1 MRLGS
6 KTDDEFLIK
15 LNEKNSQIQSIF
27 HEKIKEIAK
36 KHLVDVMMQDGT
48 VKKQETFEVEKI
60 NQIYNRFANG
70 LQAWTLEGISSTNDE
85 GIRRNFIKLNTNADD
100 CKISLH
106 LSIQYHVV
114 LFYQPNYEVMKKQKE
129 LSDFMDMTKKQEGEL
144 TEKSD
149 HVILEKLKAEGYK
162 DLDTQNLFEIFY
174 NDDKI
179 REKIMSEIELQTDGD
194 LQKISQRKEG
204 LLKALDDLLLET
216 YQMEPVLIDEAR
228 LVTGEEGCV
237 CNIDIEMIEN
247 GQKGGL
253 FDSNQVSSSTKEKIS
268 ILIDQVLEAIL
279 NHPKS

>member
-15 LNEKNSQIQSIF
+15 LNKKNSQIQSIF

-36 KHLVDVMMQDGT
+36 KHLVDVMMQDCI
-48 VKKQETFEVEKI
+48 VKKQETFDVEKI
-60 NQIYNRFANG
+60 HQVYNGFANR
-70 LQAWTLEGISSTNDE
+70 LQDWTLDGISSTNDE

-100 CKISLH
+100 CRISLH
-106 LSIQYHVV
+106 FSIQYHVI

-149 HVILEKLKAEGYK
+149 HVILEKLRAEGYK

-179 REKIMSEIELQTDGD
+179 REKIMNEIELQTDGD
-194 LQKISQRKEG
+194 LQKISQRKEN
-204 LLKALDDLLLET
+204 LLKELDDLLLET
-216 YQMEPVLIDEAR
+216 YQMEPILIDEAR

-268 ILIDQVLEAIL
+268 ILIDQVLEAIT
-279 NHPKS
+279 

>member
-36 KHLVDVMMQDGT
+36 KHLVDVMMQEGT

-174 NDDKI
+174 SDDKI

-194 LQKISQRKEG
+194 LQKISQRKES

-237 CNIDIEMIEN
+237 CNIDIERIEN
-247 GQKGGL
+247 GQKSGV

-268 ILIDQVLEAIL
+268 ALIDQVLEAIT
-279 NHPKS
+279 

>member
-15 LNEKNSQIQSIF
+15 LNEKNSQIQNIF
-27 HEKIKEIAK
+27 HEKIKEITK

-48 VKKQETFEVEKI
+48 IKKQETFDVEKI
-60 NQIYNRFANG
+60 NQIYNRFANRS
-70 LQAWTLEGISSTNDE
+70 QAWTSEGISSTNDE

-100 CKISLH
+100 CIISLH

-129 LSDFMDMTKKQEGEL
+129 LSEFMDMTKKHESEL

-149 HVILEKLKAEGYK
+149 HVIFEKLKAEGYK
-162 DLDTQNLFEIFY
+162 DLDTQSLFEIFY

-179 REKIMSEIELQTDGD
+179 REKIMNEIELQTDGD
-194 LQKISQRKEG
+194 LQKITQRKES
-204 LLKALDDLLLET
+204 LCKALDDLLLET

-247 GQKGGL
+247 GQKSGL
-253 FDSNQVSSSTKEKIS
+253 FDSKKVLTSSKEKIS
-268 ILIDQVLEAIL
+268 TLIDQVLEAIT
-279 NHPKS
+279 

>member
-15 LNEKNSQIQSIF
+15 LNKKNSQIQSIF

-36 KHLVDVMMQDGT
+36 KHLVDVMMQDGI
-48 VKKQETFEVEKI
+48 VKKQETFDVEKI
-60 NQIYNRFANG
+60 HQVYNGFANR
-70 LQAWTLEGISSTNDE
+70 LQDWTLDGISSTNDE
-85 GIRRNFIKLNTNADD
+85 GIRRNFIKLNTNADN
-100 CKISLH
+100 CRISLH
-106 LSIQYHVV
+106 LSIQYHVI

-149 HVILEKLKAEGYK
+149 HVILEKLRAEGYK

-179 REKIMSEIELQTDGD
+179 REKIMNEIELQTDGD
-194 LQKISQRKEG
+194 LQKISQRKEN
-204 LLKALDDLLLET
+204 LLKELDDLLLET
-216 YQMEPVLIDEAR
+216 YQMEPILIDEAR

-247 GQKGGL
+247 EHQSGL
-253 FDSNQVSSSTKEKIS
+253 IDSNQVSSSTKEKIS
-268 ILIDQVLEAIL
+268 ILIDQVLEAIT
-279 NHPKS
+279 

>member
-15 LNEKNSQIQSIF
+15 LNKKNSQIQSIF

-36 KHLVDVMMQDGT
+36 KYLVDVMMQDGI
-48 VKKQETFEVEKI
+48 VKKQETFDVEKI
-60 NQIYNRFANG
+60 HQVYNGFANR
-70 LQAWTLEGISSTNDE
+70 LQDWTLDGISSTNNE
-85 GIRRNFIKLNTNADD
+85 GIRRNFIKLNTNADN

-106 LSIQYHVV
+106 FSIQYHVI

-149 HVILEKLKAEGYK
+149 HVILEKLRAEGYK

-179 REKIMSEIELQTDGD
+179 REKIMNEIDLQTDGD
-194 LQKISQRKEG
+194 LQKISQRKEN
-204 LLKALDDLLLET
+204 LLKELDDLLLET
-216 YQMEPVLIDEAR
+216 YQMEPILIDEAR

-247 GQKGGL
+247 GQKDGL

-268 ILIDQVLEAIL
+268 ILIDQVLEAIT
-279 NHPKS
+279 

>member
-15 LNEKNSQIQSIF
+15 LNKKNSQIQSIF

-36 KHLVDVMMQDGT
+36 KHPVDVMMQDGV
-48 VKKQETFEVEKI
+48 VKKQETFDVEKI
-60 NQIYNRFANG
+60 HQVYNGFANR
-70 LQAWTLEGISSTNDE
+70 LQDWTLDGISSTNDE
-85 GIRRNFIKLNTNADD
+85 GIRRNFIKLNTNADN

-106 LSIQYHVV
+106 FSIQYHVI

-149 HVILEKLKAEGYK
+149 HVILEKLRAEGYK

-179 REKIMSEIELQTDGD
+179 REKIMNEIDLQTDGD
-194 LQKISQRKEG
+194 LQKISQRKEN
-204 LLKALDDLLLET
+204 LLKELDDLLLET
-216 YQMEPVLIDEAR
+216 YQMEPILIDEAR

-268 ILIDQVLEAIL
+268 ILIDQVLEAIT
-279 NHPKS
+279 

>member
-15 LNEKNSQIQSIF
+15 LNEKNSQIQNIF
-27 HEKIKEIAK
+27 HGKIKEVAK

-48 VKKQETFEVEKI
+48 VKKQETFGVEKI

-85 GIRRNFIKLNTNADD
+85 GIRRDFIKLNTNVDD
-100 CKISLH
+100 CIISLH

-174 NDDKI
+174 SDDKI

-194 LQKISQRKEG
+194 LQKINQRKEG

-237 CNIDIEMIEN
+237 CNIDIERIEN
-247 GQKGGL
+247 GQKSGL

-268 ILIDQVLEAIL
+268 ALIDQVLEAIT
-279 NHPKS
+279 

>member
-27 HEKIKEIAK
+27 HGKIKEIAK
-36 KHLVDVMMQDGT
+36 KHLVDVMMQDST

-85 GIRRNFIKLNTNADD
+85 GIRRDFIKLNTNVDD
-100 CKISLH
+100 CSISLH

-179 REKIMSEIELQTDGD
+179 REKIMNEIELQTDGD
-194 LQKISQRKEG
+194 LQKISQHKES

-237 CNIDIEMIEN
+237 CNIDIERIEN
-247 GQKGGL
+247 GQKSGV

-268 ILIDQVLEAIL
+268 ALIDQVLEAIT
-279 NHPKS
+279 

>member
-36 KHLVDVMMQDGT
+36 KHLVDVMMQDGA

-174 NDDKI
+174 SDDKI

-194 LQKISQRKEG
+194 LQKINQRKEG

-237 CNIDIEMIEN
+237 CNIDIERIEN
-247 GQKGGL
+247 GQKSGV

-268 ILIDQVLEAIL
+268 ALIDQVLEAIT
-279 NHPKS
+279 

>member
-15 LNEKNSQIQSIF
+15 LNKKNSQIQSIF

-36 KHLVDVMMQDGT
+36 KHLVDVMMQDGI
-48 VKKQETFEVEKI
+48 VKKQETFDVEKI
-60 NQIYNRFANG
+60 HQVYNGFVNR
-70 LQAWTLEGISSTNDE
+70 LSDWTLDGISSTNDE
-85 GIRRNFIKLNTNADD
+85 GIRRNFIKLNTNADN

-106 LSIQYHVV
+106 LSIQYHVI

-149 HVILEKLKAEGYK
+149 HVILEKLRAEGYK

-204 LLKALDDLLLET
+204 LLKELDDLLLET
-216 YQMEPVLIDEAR
+216 YQMEPILIDEAR

-247 GQKGGL
+247 DQKSGL
-253 FDSNQVSSSTKEKIS
+253 IDSNQVSSTTKEKIS
-268 ILIDQVLEAIL
+268 ILIDQVLEAIT
-279 NHPKS
+279 

>member
-174 NDDKI
+174 SDDKI

-194 LQKISQRKEG
+194 LQKINQRKEG

-237 CNIDIEMIEN
+237 CNIDIEMFEN
-247 GQKGGL
+247 NQKSGL
-253 FDSNQVSSSTKEKIS
+253 FDSKKVSNSAKEKIS
-268 ILIDQVLEAIL
+268 ALIDQVLEAII
-279 NHPKS
+279 

>member
-36 KHLVDVMMQDGT
+36 KHLVDVMMQEGT

-70 LQAWTLEGISSTNDE
+70 LQAWKLEGISSTNDE

-174 NDDKI
+174 SDDKI

-194 LQKISQRKEG
+194 LQKINQRKEG

-237 CNIDIEMIEN
+237 CNIDIERIEN
-247 GQKGGL
+247 GQKSGV

-268 ILIDQVLEAIL
+268 ALIDQVLEAIT
-279 NHPKS
+279 

>member
-15 LNEKNSQIQSIF
+15 LNKKNSQIQSIF

-36 KHLVDVMMQDGT
+36 KHLVDVMMQDGV
-48 VKKQETFEVEKI
+48 VKKQETFDVEKI
-60 NQIYNRFANG
+60 HQVYNGFANR
-70 LQAWTLEGISSTNDE
+70 LQDWTLDGISSTNNE
-85 GIRRNFIKLNTNADD
+85 GIRRNFIKLNTNADN

-106 LSIQYHVV
+106 YSIQYHVI

-149 HVILEKLKAEGYK
+149 HVILEKLRAEGYK

-179 REKIMSEIELQTDGD
+179 REKIMNEIDLQTDGD
-194 LQKISQRKEG
+194 LQKISQRKEN
-204 LLKALDDLLLET
+204 LLKELDDLLLET
-216 YQMEPVLIDEAR
+216 YQMEPILIDEAR

-247 GQKGGL
+247 DQKSGL
-253 FDSNQVSSSTKEKIS
+253 IDSNQVSSTTKEKIS
-268 ILIDQVLEAIL
+268 ILIDQVLEAIT
-279 NHPKS
+279 

>member
-1 MRLGS
+1 MRLGI

-15 LNEKNSQIQSIF
+15 LNEKNSQIQNIF
-27 HEKIKEIAK
+27 HEKIKEITK

-48 VKKQETFEVEKI
+48 IKKQETFDVEKI
-60 NQIYNRFANG
+60 NQIYNRFANR
-70 LQAWTLEGISSTNDE
+70 LQDWMLDGISSTNDE

-100 CKISLH
+100 YRISLH

-179 REKIMSEIELQTDGD
+179 REKIMNEIELQTDGD
-194 LQKISQRKEG
+194 LQKISQHKES

-237 CNIDIEMIEN
+237 CNIDIERIEN
-247 GQKGGL
+247 GQKSGL

-268 ILIDQVLEAIL
+268 TLIDQVLEAIT
-279 NHPKS
+279 

>member
-15 LNEKNSQIQSIF
+15 LNKKNSQIQSIF
-27 HEKIKEIAK
+27 HGKIKEIAK
-36 KHLVDVMMQDGT
+36 KHLVDVMMQDGI
-48 VKKQETFEVEKI
+48 VKKQETFDVEKI
-60 NQIYNRFANG
+60 HQVYNGFANR
-70 LQAWTLEGISSTNDE
+70 LQDWTLDGISSTNDE
-85 GIRRNFIKLNTNADD
+85 GIRRNFIKLNTNTDN

-106 LSIQYHVV
+106 FSIQYHVI
-114 LFYQPNYEVMKKQKE
+114 LFYQPNYKVMKKQKE

-149 HVILEKLKAEGYK
+149 HVILEKLRAEGYK

-194 LQKISQRKEG
+194 LQKISQRKEN
-204 LLKALDDLLLET
+204 LLKELDDLLLET
-216 YQMEPVLIDEAR
+216 YQMEPILIDEAR

-253 FDSNQVSSSTKEKIS
+253 FDSNQVSSNTKEKIS
-268 ILIDQVLEAIL
+268 ILTDQVLEAIT
-279 NHPKS
+279 

>member
-27 HEKIKEIAK
+27 HGKIKEIAK
-36 KHLVDVMMQDGT
+36 KHLVDVMMQDST

-60 NQIYNRFANG
+60 NQIYNRFANR

-100 CKISLH
+100 CRISLH

-129 LSDFMDMTKKQEGEL
+129 LSDFMDMTKKQEDEL
-144 TEKSD
+144 TQKSD
-149 HVILEKLKAEGYK
+149 HVILEKLRAEGYK
-162 DLDTQNLFEIFY
+162 DLDTQSLFEIFY
-174 NDDKI
+174 RDDKI

-237 CNIDIEMIEN
+237 CNIDIEMFEN
-247 GQKGGL
+247 DQKSSL
-253 FDSNQVSSSTKEKIS
+253 FDSKKVSNSTKEKIS
-268 ILIDQVLEAIL
+268 ALIDQVLEAII
-279 NHPKS
+279 